1 MDTLINPVIHYF
13 SSFILNAGLV
23 YGYFSRCAYDGLR
36 VLKLRFRAMHYG
48 LGLYILNDLK
58 TQNWTAKKGNRKQ
71 AGCNYFLGN
80 KQIIEPKKAH
90 LMGYL

>member
-1 MDTLINPVIHYF
+1 
-13 SSFILNAGLV
+13 
-23 YGYFSRCAYDGLR
+23 
-36 VLKLRFRAMHYG
+36 MHYG
-48 LGLYILNDLK
+48 LVLYILNDLK
-58 TQNWTAKKGNRKQ
+58 TQNWMAKKGNRKQ